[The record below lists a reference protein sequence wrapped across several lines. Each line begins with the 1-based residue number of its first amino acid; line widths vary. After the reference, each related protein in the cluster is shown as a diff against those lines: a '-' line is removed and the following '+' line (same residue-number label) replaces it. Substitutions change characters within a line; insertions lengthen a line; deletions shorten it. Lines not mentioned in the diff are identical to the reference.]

1 MNRLPSF
8 SATVLSVFIFSF
20 IADTPVTYNVTT
32 PWKSTP
38 KIQAAILLDVSNS
51 MDGLIDQAKNQ
62 LWNMVNVLSKV
73 SCNGTMPS
81 IEIAL
86 YEYGRPENNS
96 NDGFVKQISPFTNDL
111 DLLFKE
117 LINLRTNGGD
127 EYCGHVMYSSLTQ
140 LSWDSSVN
148 SYKVIFI
155 AGNESFLQGDVAFTK
170 ACEEARKKGVVVN
183 TIYCGNK
190 DQGIKESWNL
200 GAECGN
206 GSFSNIDQNAEPL
219 IIPTPYD
226 TTIITL
232 KSKLNET
239 YIAYGR
245 RGALEYESMLQAD
258 TLPLY
263 NIVDPTKID
272 SFVVAQYVIAKS
284 NKLLYNNPQWDL
296 IDATEK
302 NPGIIDTLDM
312 TTLVDSLKARSRK
325 DLRKIVETMSVLRK
339 KVRDQIAD
347 LALKQ
352 EEFIKTEKERQKAKE
367 PQTLQS
373 EIERIIREQVKRVNM
388 KID

>member
-1 MNRLPSF
+1 MNRLF
-8 SATVLSVFIFSF
+8 SLLATVIPVVMLSF
-20 IADTPVTYNVTT
+20 ISYSPIDQNKFPFEKAN
-32 PWKSTP
+32 P

-73 SCNGTMPS
+73 TCDGNTPA

-86 YEYGRPENNS
+86 YEYGRTENKS
-96 NDGFVKQISPFTNDL
+96 SEGFVKQISPFTNNL

-117 LINLRTNGGD
+117 LISLRTHGGD
-127 EYCGHVMYSSLTQ
+127 EFCGHVMYNSLTQ
-140 LSWDSSVN
+140 LNWDSSAN

-155 AGNESFLQGDVAFTK
+155 SGNESFLQGDVSFTK
-170 ACEEARKKGVVVN
+170 ACEETKRKGVVIN
-183 TIYCGNK
+183 TIYCGSK
-190 DQGIKESWNL
+190 DQGIKENWNL

-206 GSFSNIDQNAEPL
+206 GTFSNIDQNAEPL

-258 TLPLY
+258 TLPVY

-272 SFVVAQYVIAKS
+272 SFVISQSVIARS
-284 NKLLYNNPQWDL
+284 NKHLYNNAQWDL
-296 IDATEK
+296 VDALEK
-302 NPGIIDTLDM
+302 NPKIIDTLDM
-312 TTLVDSLKARSRK
+312 TTLVDSLKGRSRM
-325 DLRKIVETMSVLRK
+325 DLKKIVENMTMQRK
-339 KVRDQIAD
+339 KVRGQID
-347 LALKQ
+347 ELAHKQ
-352 EEFIKTEKERQKAKE
+352 EEFIKAEKEKQKING

-373 EIERIIREQVKRVNM
+373 EIEKIIRNQVQRVKM
-388 KID
+388 KIE